1 MKYQVIASG
10 SKGNL
15 IYIEAA
21 NTKVLIDAG
30 ISFKQANA
38 RCDFDYKNID
48 AIFVTHEHSDHI
60 AHLAMYLKKTKAT
73 LYVNE
78 LTFKEIVHRHGFD
91 YKDYDIK
98 FIEANKKYKVKDL
111 IFMPMLLS
119 HDVKNCFGF
128 IFIYKKAS
136 LAYIAD
142 TGFIKT
148 PYITLLK
155 NVRHLIIESNHDI
168 QMLNDSDRPREL
180 KNRILS
186 INGHMSNITCGE
198 VLNKVLDSKTLEVVT
213 LAHLSEE
220 CNTPEI
226 AVDTVLEKI
235 KGDYLPTI
243 RVAKQHEALE
253 MMEISDD

>member
-15 IYIEAA
+15 VYIEAA

-38 RCDFDYKNID
+38 RFDFDYKNID
-48 AIFVTHEHSDHI
+48 AIFITHEHSDHI
-60 AHLAMYLKKTKAT
+60 GHLAMYLKKTKAT

-78 LTFKEIVHRHGFD
+78 LTFKEIVHKHGFD
-91 YKDYDIK
+91 YKDYNIK

-111 IFMPMLLS
+111 IFMPMILS
-119 HDVKNCFGF
+119 HDVSNCFGF

-136 LAYIAD
+136 LAYITD

-148 PYITLLK
+148 PYIALLK
-155 NVRHLIIESNHDI
+155 NVRHLIIEANHDI
-168 QMLNDSDRPREL
+168 QMLNDSNRPREL

-198 VLNKVLDSKTLEVVT
+198 VLNKILEAKNLEVVT

-226 AVDTVLEKI
+226 AVDTILEKI
-235 KGDYLPTI
+235 DGDYLPKI
-243 RVAKQHEALE
+243 RVAKQHEAIDLV
-253 MMEISDD
+253 EINDD

>member
-1 MKYQVIASG
+1 M
-10 SKGNL
+10 
-15 IYIEAA
+15 
-21 NTKVLIDAG
+21 LIDAG

-38 RCDFDYKNID
+38 RFDFDYKNID

-60 AHLAMYLKKTKAT
+60 GHLAMYLKKTKAT
-73 LYVNE
+73 LYIN
-78 LTFKEIVHRHGFD
+78 KESFMEMKHKYGNDFNG
-91 YKDYDIK
+91 YDIE

-111 IFMPMLLS
+111 IFMPMILS
-119 HDVKNCFGF
+119 HDVANCFGY

-155 NVRHLIIESNHDI
+155 NVRHLIIEANHDI
-168 QMLNDSDRPREL
+168 QMLNESSRPREL

-186 INGHMSNITCGE
+186 IKGHMSNVTCGE
-198 VLNKVLDSKTLEVVT
+198 VLNKILESKCLECVT

-220 CNTPEI
+220 CNTPEL
-226 AVDTVLEKI
+226 AVDTVLDKI
-235 KGDYLPTI
+235 EGEYLPTI
-243 RVAKQHEALE
+243 RVAKQHEATSVV
-253 MMEISDD
+253 EISDD